1 MNKTIAQQLGITEFP
16 FIIKN
21 KDGNRLYYE
30 ISDNTWVRREYDSDN
45 NETYFED
52 CEGYWIRREF
62 DSEGNQIYY
71 QDSKGKIIDN
81 RPNKNA
87 ESTMILREMFR
98 QIRLG
103 KHNHLGLGDIRLTVA
118 QQDEICYLVES
129 LIEKSKNT
137 EQ

>member
-1 MNKTIAQQLGITEFP
+1 MTIAQQLGIKDFP
-16 FIIKN
+16 FEIKD
-21 KDGNRLYYE
+21 KEGRVIYSEY
-30 ISDNTWVRREYDSDN
+30 SDTFWARYEYDSN
-45 NETYFED
+45 
-52 CEGYWIRREF
+52 
-62 DSEGNQIYY
+62 GNHRYY
-71 QDSKGKIIDN
+71 ENSNGVILDK

-87 ESTMILREMFR
+87 ESTMILRELFR

-129 LIEKSKNT
+129 LIEKSKTT